1 MNRDAPAPEIGV
13 TPLSVTARTAGIS
26 ASRPSN
32 CWYGV
37 NNWSRGYPLLVASS
51 VTSNNDLR

>member
-13 TPLSVTARTAGIS
+13 TALSATERTPGIS

-32 CWYGV
+32 CWYGA
-37 NNWSRGYPLLVASS
+37 NSLSRAYPLLVGSK
-51 VTSNNDLR
+51 VTSSKDAR